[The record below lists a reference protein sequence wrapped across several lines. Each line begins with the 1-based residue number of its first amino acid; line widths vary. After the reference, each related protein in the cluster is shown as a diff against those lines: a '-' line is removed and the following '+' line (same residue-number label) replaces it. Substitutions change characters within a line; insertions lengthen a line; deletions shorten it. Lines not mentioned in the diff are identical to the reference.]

1 MSGDI
6 VSLEIPTATLAIYR
20 HSSSQV
26 QTRPR
31 CVVRSAN
38 PWEAVPEVRR
48 LSSDRN
54 RRAAQRGSNE
64 ERADGEASA
73 VKQRPPARQRESI
86 INASTSKR
94 STTRNTQLDDIDEE
108 LRERGQQA
116 AENAHRRDDHG
127 QEKAKAAAARRC
139 VLEQERRNEV
149 PMQSRCGNL
158 WRGSQSGEMPR

>member
-1 MSGDI
+1 
-6 VSLEIPTATLAIYR
+6 LER
-20 HSSSQV
+20 GNE
-26 QTRPR
+26 QTEKHPQYNNDHLHDNIE
-31 CVVRSAN
+31 SIN
-38 PWEAVPEVRR
+38 
-48 LSSDRN
+48 N
-54 RRAAQRGSNE
+54 
-64 ERADGEASA
+64 ASA
-73 VKQRPPARQRESI
+73 
-86 INASTSKR
+86 SKR

-127 QEKAKAAAARRC
+127 QEKTKAAAARRC